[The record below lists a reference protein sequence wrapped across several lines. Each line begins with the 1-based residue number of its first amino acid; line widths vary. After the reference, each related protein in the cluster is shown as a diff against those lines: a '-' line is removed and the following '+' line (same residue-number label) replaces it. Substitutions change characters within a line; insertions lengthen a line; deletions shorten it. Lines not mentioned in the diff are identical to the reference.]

1 MNSIS
6 KTSLLT
12 AAMRAIESQ
21 RPLEQGRLVDDP
33 LASRL
38 AGEEGF
44 ELRRRGIEASG
55 DQPAIAIRTHFID
68 QAILKA
74 VADGYHQVVL
84 FAAGMDTR
92 AYRMPL
98 HRNVIIFEVD
108 RKEVFEY
115 KENLLLTESPVCQKK
130 VIATDILQNHW
141 PQKLVNESFN
151 IKEKSIYIIEGLMM
165 YLEESQAHSFMHC
178 LSQFAKKDDI
188 IIMDIFNKFLLKS
201 PHMQMQLDFLKSIGA
216 PWLFGVDDVSEFFSN
231 YDWTAKATQPGQY
244 NPNRWPFPVAPDFVK
259 EVPRSYYV
267 VAKKNK

>member
-1 MNSIS
+1 MVRHMSQLELKLERKKEADRNLHLGGRSFYFFDFDDNVAFLATPI
-6 KTSLLT
+6 LL
-12 AAMRAIESQ
+12 
-21 RPLEQGRLVDDP
+21 
-33 LASRL
+33 
-38 AGEEGF
+38 F
-44 ELRRRGIEASG
+44 
-55 DQPAIAIRTHFID
+55 H
-68 QAILKA
+68 
-74 VADGYHQVVL
+74 
-84 FAAGMDTR
+84 
-92 AYRMPL
+92 
-98 HRNVIIFEVD
+98 
-108 RKEVFEY
+108 
-115 KENLLLTESPVCQKK
+115 KENQTEIKITSGQWAQEHSRVGKSGPFADYDVIFDDRIGSFRHFRDHDYQSLTRLGMGRQIFIED
-130 VIATDILQNHW
+130 IAEALGFPDFQHW

-165 YLEESQAHSFMHC
+165 YLEESQAHGFMHC

-188 IIMDIFNKFLLKS
+188 IVMDIFNKFLLKS